1 MSSDVYPEVSQC
13 FPLIFTWGDL
23 LDTLSQ
29 TVKQGR
35 VNVCLPSLLFENLT
49 VFVFILV
56 SVHHMFVCQKGVT
69 ESIQKCG
76 QVHAFTEKQYYKALP
91 SKILELGVC
100 SCINPLHL
108 RVCVCSYASFQ
119 PHSLSELLFHT
130 AEPDTDVSLRAHEPL
145 THKLRTDTVL
155 LMPNTGVLREEHCC
169 IMQSL

>member
-1 MSSDVYPEVSQC
+1 M
-13 FPLIFTWGDL
+13 
-23 LDTLSQ
+23 
-29 TVKQGR
+29 
-35 VNVCLPSLLFENLT
+35 
-49 VFVFILV
+49 
-56 SVHHMFVCQKGVT
+56 
-69 ESIQKCG
+69 
-76 QVHAFTEKQYYKALP
+76 
-91 SKILELGVC
+91 C

-169 IMQSL
+169 IMQSLWNYCRKTPAKDRELPKSVIKGESHEDWKSVALALPKSRLWQLIFHRSSKYKKCYWNKCVLCAKKENYQRPIQDML